1 MRPALWLLFT
11 VALAGNA
18 FLSSFAGLEGAARS
32 WAQGGTAVVVLASG
46 AGLWRTRE
54 RRTA

>member
-18 FLSSFAGLEGAARS
+18 YLSSFAGLEGAARI
-32 WAQGGTAVVVLASG
+32 WAQAGTAVVVLASG

-54 RRTA
+54 RRTD